1 MHNLQKRRKD
11 IKYATRINKFFYD
24 IFFHFYSTLVSFP
37 SFDDT
42 PWRPS
47 CNPQS
52 AGLQPLGPQ
61 GLRVCGGG
69 VYIYA
74 SDEINIKSQK
84 TKHSV
89 IGEYFLDPWFTK
101 SYSSSV
107 YSIHIFIMYSILTY
121 IFFVANKHI
130 LKTKKR
136 TGRKWRWM
144 NCKKICLK

>member
-24 IFFHFYSTLVSFP
+24 IFFTSTQRWSLFLP
-37 SFDDT
+37 SMT
-42 PWRPS
+42 PPGALRATPSRPV
-47 CNPQS
+47 CNPLDRRS
-52 AGLQPLGPQ
+52 AR
-61 GLRVCGGG
+61 LRRRC
-69 VYIYA
+69 IYLRQWW
-74 SDEINIKSQK
+74 NIKSQK
-84 TKHSV
+84 TKHKV

>member
-1 MHNLQKRRKD
+1 MQHELTN
-11 IKYATRINKFFYD
+11 FFM
-24 IFFHFYSTLVSFP
+24 IFFSLLLNVGLFSFLRWHP
-37 SFDDT
+37 LAPFVQPPVGRSAT
-42 PWRPS
+42 PWT
-47 CNPQS
+47 
-52 AGLQPLGPQ
+52 A

-89 IGEYFLDPWFTK
+89 IGEYFLDPWSTK